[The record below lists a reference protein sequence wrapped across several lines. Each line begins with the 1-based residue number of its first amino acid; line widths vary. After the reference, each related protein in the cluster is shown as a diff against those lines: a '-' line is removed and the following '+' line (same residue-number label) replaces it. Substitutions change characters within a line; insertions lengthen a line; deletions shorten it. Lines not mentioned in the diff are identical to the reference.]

1 MNLSDLPPQ
10 PERGFIAS
18 MEQIAELRLV
28 SLEEGAGRGM
38 RLVQAD
44 NGSGLS
50 FSICPDRGMDVVDCR
65 FRGIPLVFR
74 TPSGYVAPSHFDPH
88 GLGWLRSW
96 QGGLLT
102 TSGLRNSGVPNREFG
117 LHGRASSLPAE
128 DLSLSRGVDENGS
141 FRMRISGV
149 MREAAMFGENLRWR
163 RSIETAYREN
173 SITVTDRFTNLAPHE
188 EFLQLLYHC
197 NFGWPFASPA
207 LEFVM
212 PPHEVRPRTEKAERN
227 LARWNRLEEPQP
239 DYEEECFFHELPA
252 DADGLKRFELHN
264 RELGIRIAFEYGS
277 AELPELIEWKNCLT
291 GSYALGIE
299 PANVSLEG
307 RNADMKSGKARR
319 MKPYETVETQLKISF
334 NNLEGDCK

>member
-1 MNLSDLPPQ
+1 
-10 PERGFIAS
+10 
-18 MEQIAELRLV
+18 
-28 SLEEGAGRGM
+28 
-38 RLVQAD
+38 
-44 NGSGLS
+44 
-50 FSICPDRGMDVVDCR
+50 
-65 FRGIPLVFR
+65 
-74 TPSGYVAPSHFDPH
+74 
-88 GLGWLRSW
+88 
-96 QGGLLT
+96 
-102 TSGLRNSGVPNREFG
+102 
-117 LHGRASSLPAE
+117 
-128 DLSLSRGVDENGS
+128 
-141 FRMRISGV
+141 

-163 RSIETAYREN
+163 RTIETAYRDN
-173 SITVTDRFTNLAPHE
+173 SITVTDRFANLAPHE

-239 DYEEECFFHELPA
+239 DYEEECFFHDLPA

-264 RELGIRIAFEYGS
+264 RELGIRVAFEYGS

-307 RNADMKSGKARR
+307 RNTDMKSGKARR